1 MILTGLVLLAG
12 VYMGWNLGANDGANA
27 MGTAVGARVR
37 TIREAVI
44 LVAVFGLLG
53 AVLYGH
59 GVIKTI
65 GRGIVPMDEL
75 SPEVAL
81 VVALAAMFG
90 ASMWLQI
97 ATYLKIP
104 VSTTHS
110 AVGAVAGAGLA
121 YGNVTL
127 QWGRLVD
134 VVLAWLLTPLGA
146 GLLAYILYQI
156 LRRIILPRWPLE
168 DKTFGWLLTASGI
181 YMAFTWGSNDVAN
194 ATGVMVGAG
203 VLSSTQAALL
213 GGVAIAAGVAMWG
226 PRVMETVGS
235 GITRLQPDM
244 AFIAELA
251 AALNVHLYSA
261 LGIPVSTTHAIVGAI
276 VGVGLVHGR
285 AAVNAKTGR
294 DIMIAWG
301 ATPVAAGIVTFFLF
315 KLAAAFFL

>member
-1 MILTGLVLLAG
+1 MLLTVLVILGG

-44 LVAVFGLLG
+44 LVAVFGFLG

-59 GVIKTI
+59 RVVNTI
-65 GRGIVPMDEL
+65 GRGIVPLNEL
-75 SPEVAL
+75 PPDVAL
-81 VVALAAMFG
+81 VLAVVAMFG
-90 ASMWLQI
+90 AGLWLQV
-97 ATYLKIP
+97 ATFLGIP

-121 YGNVTL
+121 YAQVPIE
-127 QWGRLVD
+127 WSRLVD

-146 GLLAYILYQI
+146 ALLAYILYRL
-156 LRRIILPRWPLE
+156 LRQVILPRWPLS
-168 DKTFGWLLTASGI
+168 DKTFAWLLTVSGV

-194 ATGVMVGAG
+194 ATGVMAGAG
-203 VLSSTQAALL
+203 VLTSLQATLL
-213 GGVAIAAGVAMWG
+213 GGAAIAAGVAMWG

-251 AALNVHLYSA
+251 AALNVHIYST
-261 LGIPVSTTHAIVGAI
+261 LGIPVSTTHAIIGAI

-285 AAVNAKTGR
+285 SAVNKKTGR

-301 ATPVAAGIVTFFLF
+301 ATPVAAGIVSFLLY
-315 KLAAAFFL
+315 KLAALIFL